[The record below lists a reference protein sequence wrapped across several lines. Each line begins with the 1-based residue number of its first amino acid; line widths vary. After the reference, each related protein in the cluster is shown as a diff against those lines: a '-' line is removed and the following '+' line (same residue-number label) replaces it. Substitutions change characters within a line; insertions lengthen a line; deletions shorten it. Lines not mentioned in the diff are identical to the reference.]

1 MITLWEKLISSLLYI
16 IPWADA
22 IKYGSEI
29 YYNFPITKLLIFPA
43 LPIIFIQD
51 SLPFGNL
58 LFFLILFL
66 GVARNYKLP
75 YFLRFNTM
83 QTLLINLILII
94 FNYLNILLNQ
104 LFGALKIFVTIES
117 IIFIATLTTIIFA
130 FTQCLRGV
138 EPDLPGISNSAKMQI

>member
-29 YYNFPITKLLIFPA
+29 YYNFPIAKLLIFPA

-66 GVARNYKLP
+66 GVAKNYKLP

-117 IIFIATLTTIIFA
+117 IIFIATLATIIFA
-130 FTQCLRGV
+130 FTQCLRGI

>member
-94 FNYLNILLNQ
+94 FNYLNILLN
-104 LFGALKIFVTIES
+104 LSLIHI
-117 IIFIATLTTIIFA
+117 
-130 FTQCLRGV
+130 
-138 EPDLPGISNSAKMQI
+138 